1 MKFFEDTF
9 EILNKPFNIFL
20 LLLSE
25 GFKEYNNNKYSVNS
39 DKFEPNDIQTRFLKI
54 VEDLKNIVLNQNIYT
69 LKQLKTILN
78 KKVNEY
84 FKLIDLRII
93 LKNFLLK
100 LYKIRDL
107 NFKNDENE
115 FNKNPLKF
123 YDDIYKDINNDE
135 VLKLSNKIIKPIYN
149 IIKDIIIKDEEN
161 KKDKELKKED
171 EAEKIK
177 SIELDKDIYNDTDL
191 NKLKEDIFKNNIVY
205 SQEDLLKL
213 QKLEKLFKEYETM
226 RDAYYQQTIYIN
238 KKFYKDKLDKIKQ
251 EISDYISKLKDVD
264 EINTIYL
271 KLLNS
276 KSIINN
282 LYDNINEKRKNKN
295 FNSWIKD
302 YTYYVNL
309 YLKLP
314 LFYREKINNQGINI
328 DPSLIDYSNFVTNI
342 KTKELYNRIIFYLSY
357 FVYNRTDKDS
367 LNKGGDVTRK
377 LKTFGIDLNYEQMKK
392 LSDDEIKKRL
402 FGDYNVDMSYID
414 NLIAEIKLKYD
425 KLGTEVV
432 ENYDKLIS
440 RLEKIEKEEEE
451 ARLKKEKEEEE
462 EEEEERLKKEKEE
475 EEARLKKE
483 KEEEERLKKEKE
495 EKEKKIKELESK
507 KQDLESKKQDLESK
521 KQTKK
526 NKQELTKL
534 EQQLTELEQQLLTL
548 NPPPP
553 PPQPPK
559 SLLEDDPDDTDDTED
574 TDDIQK
580 VQQAGLFKKKFN
592 IDKKNININR
602 IILKKQREK
611 ELKTIRILK
620 RQNKINQIISNFMK
634 QQNEGEN
641 KEEFSQSENVGPNPR
656 NKEGGALFDKN
667 LLNKYINRIS

>member
-39 DKFEPNDIQTRFLKI
+39 DKFEPNEIQTRFLKI
-54 VEDLKNIVLNQNIYT
+54 VEDLKNIVLNQNTYN

-78 KKVNEY
+78 KKVDEY

-93 LKNFLLK
+93 LKNLLLK

-123 YDDIYKDINNDE
+123 YNDIYKDINNDE

-149 IIKDIIIKDEEN
+149 IIKDIIIKDED
-161 KKDKELKKED
+161 KKDKELKKEK
-171 EAEKIK
+171 EEEKIK

-191 NKLKEDIFKNNIVY
+191 NKLKEDIFKKNIVY
-205 SQEDLLKL
+205 SKEDLLKL
-213 QKLEKLFKEYETM
+213 QKLEKLFKEYKNI
-226 RDAYYQQTIYIN
+226 RDGYYQQTIYIN

-251 EISDYISKLKDVD
+251 EITDYISKLKDVD

-276 KSIINN
+276 KSIIEN
-282 LYDNINEKRKNKN
+282 LYDNITEKRKNKN
-295 FNSWIKD
+295 FSSWIKD

-314 LFYREKINNQGINI
+314 LFYRDKIDKKFKNKI
-328 DPSLIDYSNFVTNI
+328 DPSLIDYSKFVTNI
-342 KTKELYNRIIFYLSY
+342 KTKELYNRIIFYIDY
-357 FVYNRTDKDS
+357 FYWD
-367 LNKGGDVTRK
+367 NKRQNTTTEITKK
-377 LKTFGIDLNYEQMKK
+377 LKTFGINLNYDTMKK
-392 LSDDEIKKRL
+392 LTQEEIKQKL
-402 FGDYNVDMSYID
+402 FSDYNVDMSYI
-414 NLIAEIKLKYD
+414 NTLIDEIIERYGKLKNYVD
-425 KLGTEVV
+425 
-432 ENYDKLIS
+432 NYDDLVK
-440 RLEKIEKEEEE
+440 KEQEQAEAEE
-451 ARLKKEKEEEE
+451 A
-462 EEEEERLKKEKEE
+462 ERLKKE
-475 EEARLKKE
+475 EEADD
-483 KEEEERLKKEKE
+483 
-495 EKEKKIKELESK
+495 IV
-507 KQDLESKKQDLESK
+507 QDKTGQPGEQPGE
-521 KQTKK
+521 QTG
-526 NKQELTKL
+526 QPG
-534 EQQLTELEQQLLTL
+534 EQPGEQ
-548 NPPPP
+548 PG
-553 PPQPPK
+553 QPGEQPGQPG
-559 SLLEDDPDDTDDTED
+559 EQPGQPGED
-574 TDDIQK
+574 TTPIQE
-580 VQQAGLFKKKFN
+580 VQHDGLFKTKSN

-634 QQNEGEN
+634 QQQNNINEEEN
-641 KEEFSQSENVGPNPR
+641 KEG
-656 NKEGGALFDKN
+656 KEGGALFDKN